1 MTTPLRAVTVTLAA
15 AVVLCAAGPVDRG
28 KEHAKQDRPERTTHA
43 TKPAS
48 TTHLLHEARD
58 AREAL
63 IARDVEAIVEGMRTA
78 QGARKVAS
86 TEPPK

>member
-1 MTTPLRAVTVTLAA
+1 MTIQLRAVTVTLAA
-15 AVVLCAAGPVDRG
+15 AVVLCAAGPQDRG

-48 TTHLLHEARD
+48 TTHLPRATRD

-63 IARDVEAIVEGMRTA
+63 IARDVDAIDEGMRAA
-78 QGARKVAS
+78 QGARKMAA